1 MEGMGGGVEVV
12 ESAHQVGGAVAI
24 AVGVPVAAAAAAA
37 AAGDRGGWRGQ
48 GVEEHE
54 KQAMEAVEEDDGK
67 EHGRDKRAEGRPGW
81 GFAGGGGGGGEEGGG
96 SAVWFVG

>member
-37 AAGDRGGWRGQ
+37 GDRGGWRGQ

-54 KQAMEAVEEDDGK
+54 K
-67 EHGRDKRAEGRPGW
+67 
-81 GFAGGGGGGGEEGGG
+81 
-96 SAVWFVG
+96 